1 MAWHQHLRAA
11 GLALALA
18 GTLASCGGDDDDGKP
33 GEPSGPPADTTSR
46 KVLLIGVDGATY
58 AQVQAALSRRA
69 MPNLAQL
76 SLLPAATGGTTGS
89 ITAQPP
95 LDGPSWAT
103 VLTGTW
109 ANRHGIADDSE
120 VGDAGSEN
128 GADGPGM
135 QAPTLFQYLRADS
148 AGSTDG
154 TARRKLGGAT
164 SAPLLPRLLQAD
176 LAAGHLDALIDCA
189 GVDSC
194 VTQNGVRMVQSGY
207 DAVFAQFGAP
217 AVAAADEG
225 FENGNASGRY
235 ATALSAFDAG
245 LGELLNAVA
254 ARKRANAGED
264 WLVLVTT
271 GHGLDRTGATT
282 SVPTVQNRTAFVAL
296 NVAPDAA
303 YGPPGAPAPGSESDL
318 SALATTADIVPTLLS
333 HAGIRIPAQA
343 NALDGSALTRAPVV
357 RGIGARAGD
366 FNASLTLTWQNPA
379 NASGPLTLLRDGV
392 EIARLDGTAQTYTD
406 AAFDL
411 PDGLHRFNY
420 TLVRNGEPVS
430 YLAQLN
436 YARPV
441 PLASSLRNGLAAY
454 YSFDA
459 LPVADSKAGTSLGP
473 WVPGTDGGSLGADS
487 FKARS
492 LAVDSRVD
500 SYRLALHGDDIALKP
515 QFTIGFWFR
524 TDCTQGNTIGAP
536 VLSNKNYASGNN
548 AGIAIGLFGS
558 CELRF
563 NIGSGG
569 KRDDINGLRVSAGQW
584 AYVALAVDA
593 ANKRFSAYV
602 IDPVRGTQKVENK
615 VIANTDVTKLNGL
628 ATKVWGVNDDATHNY
643 VGNNAGALKGVM
655 AFNDLAMWQRLV
667 TLEELRTIDASH
679 QSLSSLNP

>member
-1 MAWHQHLRAA
+1 MAWQQHLRAA
-11 GLALALA
+11 GGLALALA
-18 GTLASCGGDDDDGKP
+18 LAACGGDDDDNQP
-33 GEPSGPPADTTSR
+33 PTPADPPPGSASR
-46 KVLLIGVDGATY
+46 KILLIGVDGAAY
-58 AQVQAALSRRA
+58 PQVQAALLRRA

-76 SLLPAATGGTTGS
+76 SILPAATGGAAGT

-95 LDGPSWAT
+95 LDAPSWAT
-103 VLTGTW
+103 VLTGAW

-120 VGDAGSEN
+120 PGGDTTGL
-128 GADGPGM
+128 
-135 QAPTLFQYLRADS
+135 QAPTLFHYLRADG
-148 AGSTDG
+148 AP
-154 TARRKLGGAT
+154 ARKLGSAT
-164 SAPLLPRLLQAD
+164 SAPLLPRLLQD
-176 LAAGHLDALIDCA
+176 DVAAGRLDSHVDCA

-207 DAVFAQFGAP
+207 DAVFAQFSAP
-217 AVAAADEG
+217 GVAAAEDG
-225 FENGNASGRY
+225 FGNGNASGRY
-235 ATALSAFDAG
+235 ATALAAFDTA

-271 GHGLDRTGATT
+271 SHGLDRTGATT

-296 NVAPDAA
+296 NRAADAA
-303 YGPPGAPAPGSESDL
+303 YGLPGAAAPGSETDL
-318 SALATTADIVPTLLS
+318 SGLATTADIVPTLLS
-333 HAGIRIPAQA
+333 HAGVRIAPQA
-343 NALDGSALTRAPVV
+343 NALDGSALTRAPAL
-357 RGIGARAGD
+357 RGIGAKPGD
-366 FNASLTLTWQNPA
+366 YNASLTLAWQNPA
-379 NASGPLTLLRDGV
+379 HATGPLTLLRDGV
-392 EIARLDGTAQTYTD
+392 QIATLDGKAQGYKD
-406 AAFDL
+406 SAFGDL

-420 TLVRNGEPVS
+420 TLVRDGEAVS

-441 PLASSLRNGLAAY
+441 PLAATLRNDLAAY

-459 LPVADSKAGTSLGP
+459 LPVTDIKAGTSLGP
-473 WVPGTDGGSLGADS
+473 WAPGTDGGSLPADS
-487 FKARS
+487 FQARA
-492 LAVDSRVD
+492 LAIDSRID
-500 SYRLALHGDDIALKP
+500 SYRLALNGDDIALKP
-515 QFTIGFWFR
+515 QFTIGFWFK
-524 TDCTQGNTIGAP
+524 TDCTQGNSIGAP
-536 VLSNKNYASGNN
+536 VLSNKNYASGAN

-563 NIGSGG
+563 NIGSGGG

-602 IDPVRGTQKVENK
+602 IDPVRGVQKVENK
-615 VIANTDVTKLNGL
+615 AIANTDVTKLNGL

-667 TLEELRTIDASH
+667 TLDELRTIDASH
-679 QSLSSLNP
+679 QPLSSLNP